1 MPADAQ
7 PKVESQ
13 TEADA
18 KIVDLPSDG
27 PSVDVELPKEKE
39 NAVETQ
45 PQEEVA
51 VEESA
56 SQGEMDDYGKKVQS
70 RIDKLTKKLRESERR
85 EQAAVQYAQ
94 GVQKEAQQQAARSNQ
109 IDTGYVTEFADRVE
123 AQMTQAKNEL
133 KQAMDL
139 GDVDKQV
146 EAQSKISRLSIEQ
159 ERAAS
164 HKAQRERLQQEMQAQ
179 GVDPN
184 QPQMP
189 QQPMPRQPAPP
200 RQPDP
205 KAQAWAEKNEWF
217 GKDNAM
223 TYTAFDYHKKLTE
236 QEGFDPNSDEYYT
249 EIDKRMRLD
258 FPHKFAKT
266 ESTESTKPTQT
277 VASATRSVRPGRKTV
292 RLTSSQVAI
301 AKKLGV
307 PLEEYAK
314 QLKITKEA

>member
-1 MPADAQ
+1 MPAEN
-7 PKVESQ
+7 KVQ
-13 TEADA
+13 TQSEADE
-18 KIVDLPSDG
+18 KMVDLPNTGS
-27 PSVDVELPKEKE
+27 SVDVEIADTAKTINPDEDTP
-39 NAVETQ
+39 AVET
-45 PQEEVA
+45 EV
-51 VEESA
+51 ETA
-56 SQGEMDDYGKKVQS
+56 SSEEMDDYGHKVQS
-70 RIDKLTKKLRESERR
+70 RIDKLTKRLREAERR

-94 GVQKEAQQQAARSNQ
+94 GVQKEAQTQAARSNQ

-123 AQMTQAKNEL
+123 AQMAQAKNEL

-146 EAQSKISRLSIEQ
+146 EAQAKISRLSIEE

-205 KAQAWAEKNEWF
+205 KATEWAEKNTWF
-217 GKDNAM
+217 GSDEPM
-223 TYTAFDYHKKLTE
+223 TLTSFSIHRKLME
-236 QEGFDPNSDEYYT
+236 EGFDPQSDSYYS
-249 EIDKRMRLD
+249 EVDKRMRD
-258 FPHKFAKT
+258 TFPHKFGQQV
-266 ESTESTKPTQT
+266 SPSQT
-277 VASATRSVRPGRKTV
+277 VASANRAAPGKARKGSV
-292 RLTSSQVAI
+292 RLTPSQVAI

-307 PLEEYAK
+307 PLSEYAK
-314 QLKITKEA
+314 YVKE

>member
-1 MPADAQ
+1 MPAEN
-7 PKVESQ
+7 KVQ
-13 TEADA
+13 TQSEADE
-18 KIVDLPSDG
+18 KMVDLPNTGS
-27 PSVDVELPKEKE
+27 SVDVEIADTAKTINPDEDTP
-39 NAVETQ
+39 AVET
-45 PQEEVA
+45 EV
-51 VEESA
+51 ETA
-56 SQGEMDDYGKKVQS
+56 SSEEMDDYGHKVQS
-70 RIDKLTKKLRESERR
+70 RIDKLTKSLREAERR

-94 GVQKEAQQQAARSNQ
+94 GVQREAQQQAVRSNQ

-179 GVDPN
+179 GIDPN

-205 KAQAWAEKNEWF
+205 KAQ
-217 GKDNAM
+217 
-223 TYTAFDYHKKLTE
+223 
-236 QEGFDPNSDEYYT
+236 
-249 EIDKRMRLD
+249 
-258 FPHKFAKT
+258 
-266 ESTESTKPTQT
+266 
-277 VASATRSVRPGRKTV
+277 
-292 RLTSSQVAI
+292 
-301 AKKLGV
+301 
-307 PLEEYAK
+307 
-314 QLKITKEA
+314 

>member
-1 MPADAQ
+1 MPAEN
-7 PKVESQ
+7 KVQ
-13 TEADA
+13 TQSEAEE
-18 KIVDLPSDG
+18 KMVDLPDTGS
-27 PSVDVELPKEKE
+27 PVDVEIADTKKTINPEE
-39 NAVETQ
+39 EVPVVETT
-45 PQEEVA
+45 
-51 VEESA
+51 VETA
-56 SQGEMDDYGKKVQS
+56 STEEMDDYGQKVQS
-70 RIDKLTKKLRESERR
+70 RIDKLTKKLREAERR

-94 GVQKEAQQQAARSNQ
+94 GVQREAQEQAARSNQ

-146 EAQSKISRLSIEQ
+146 EAQAKISRLSIEE

-164 HKAQRERLQQEMQAQ
+164 HKAQRERLQKEMQAQ

-205 KAQAWAEKNEWF
+205 KAQEWAEKNEWF
-217 GKDNAM
+217 GTDEPM
-223 TYTAFDYHKKLTE
+223 TLTSFSIHRKLME
-236 QEGFDPNSDEYYT
+236 EGFDPKSDSYYS
-249 EIDKRMRLD
+249 EVDKRMRET
-258 FPHKFAKT
+258 FPHKFEQKV
-266 ESTESTKPTQT
+266 SPSQT
-277 VASATRSVRPGRKTV
+277 VASANRAAPGKARKGSV
-292 RLTSSQVAI
+292 RLTPSQVAI

-307 PLEEYAK
+307 PLQEYAK
-314 QLKITKEA
+314 YVKE

>member
-1 MPADAQ
+1 MPAEN
-7 PKVESQ
+7 KVQ
-13 TEADA
+13 TQSEADE
-18 KIVDLPSDG
+18 KMVDLPNTGS
-27 PSVDVELPKEKE
+27 SVDVEIADTAKTINPDEDTP
-39 NAVETQ
+39 AVET
-45 PQEEVA
+45 EV
-51 VEESA
+51 ETA
-56 SQGEMDDYGKKVQS
+56 SSEEMDDYGHKVQS
-70 RIDKLTKKLRESERR
+70 RIDKLTKRLREAERR

-94 GVQKEAQQQAARSNQ
+94 GVQKEAQTQAARSNQ

-123 AQMTQAKNEL
+123 AQMAQAKNEL

-146 EAQSKISRLSIEQ
+146 EAQAKISRLSIEE

-205 KAQAWAEKNEWF
+205 KARDWAEKNEWF
-217 GKDNAM
+217 GTDEPM
-223 TYTAFDYHKKLTE
+223 TLTSFSIHRKLME
-236 QEGFDPNSDEYYT
+236 EGFDPQSDSYYS
-249 EIDKRMRLD
+249 EVDKRMRD
-258 FPHKFAKT
+258 TFPHKFENNKV
-266 ESTESTKPTQT
+266 SPSQT
-277 VASATRSVRPGRKTV
+277 VASANRAAPGKARKGSV
-292 RLTSSQVAI
+292 RLTPSQVAI

-307 PLEEYAK
+307 PLSEYAK
-314 QLKITKEA
+314 YVKE

>member
-1 MPADAQ
+1 MPAEN
-7 PKVESQ
+7 KIQ
-13 TEADA
+13 TQSEAEE
-18 KIVDLPSDG
+18 KMVDLPDTGSA
-27 PSVDVELPKEKE
+27 VDVEIAETKKTVNPDDDTP
-39 NAVETQ
+39 AVET
-45 PQEEVA
+45 EV
-51 VEESA
+51 ETA
-56 SQGEMDDYGKKVQS
+56 SSEEMDDYGHKVQT
-70 RIDKLTKKLRESERR
+70 RIDKLTKKLREAERR

-109 IDTGYVTEFADRVE
+109 LDTGYVTEFADRVE

-217 GKDNAM
+217 GTDEPM
-223 TYTAFDYHKKLTE
+223 TLTSFSIHRKLME
-236 QEGFDPNSDEYYT
+236 EGFDAQSDSYYN
-249 EIDKRMRLD
+249 EVDKRMRET
-258 FPHKFAKT
+258 FPHKF
-266 ESTESTKPTQT
+266 EQQVSPSQT
-277 VASATRSVRPGRKTV
+277 VASANRAAPGKARKGSV
-292 RLTSSQVAI
+292 RLTPSQVAI

-307 PLEEYAK
+307 PLQEYAK
-314 QLKITKEA
+314 YVKE

>member
-1 MPADAQ
+1 MPAEN
-7 PKVESQ
+7 KVQ
-13 TEADA
+13 TQSEADE
-18 KIVDLPSDG
+18 KMVDLPNTGS
-27 PSVDVELPKEKE
+27 SVDVEIADTAKTINSDEDTP
-39 NAVETQ
+39 AVET
-45 PQEEVA
+45 EV
-51 VEESA
+51 ETA
-56 SQGEMDDYGKKVQS
+56 SSEEMDDYGHKVQS
-70 RIDKLTKKLRESERR
+70 RIDKLTKKLREAERR

-94 GVQKEAQQQAARSNQ
+94 GVQKEAQTQAARSNQ

-123 AQMTQAKNEL
+123 AQMAQAKNEL

-146 EAQSKISRLSIEQ
+146 EAQAKISRLSIEE

-205 KAQAWAEKNEWF
+205 KAKDWAEKNEWF
-217 GKDNAM
+217 GTDEPM
-223 TYTAFDYHKKLTE
+223 TLTSFSIHRKLME
-236 QEGFDPNSDEYYT
+236 EGFDPQSDSYYS
-249 EIDKRMRLD
+249 EVDKRMRD
-258 FPHKFAKT
+258 TFPHKFGQQVSPSQA
-266 ESTESTKPTQT
+266 
-277 VASATRSVRPGRKTV
+277 VASANRAAPGKARKGSV
-292 RLTSSQVAI
+292 RLTPSQVAI

-307 PLEEYAK
+307 PLSEYAK
-314 QLKITKEA
+314 YVKE

>member
-1 MPADAQ
+1 MPAEN
-7 PKVESQ
+7 KVQ
-13 TEADA
+13 TQSEADE
-18 KIVDLPSDG
+18 KMVDLPNTGS
-27 PSVDVELPKEKE
+27 SVDVEIADTAKTINPDEDTP
-39 NAVETQ
+39 AVET
-45 PQEEVA
+45 EV
-51 VEESA
+51 ETA
-56 SQGEMDDYGKKVQS
+56 SSEEMDDYGHKVQS
-70 RIDKLTKKLRESERR
+70 RIDKLTKRLREAERR

-94 GVQKEAQQQAARSNQ
+94 GVQKEAQTQAARSNQ

-123 AQMTQAKNEL
+123 AQMAQAKNEL

-146 EAQSKISRLSIEQ
+146 EAQAKISRLSIEE

-205 KAQAWAEKNEWF
+205 KARDWAEKNEWF
-217 GKDNAM
+217 GTDEPM
-223 TYTAFDYHKKLTE
+223 TLTSFSIHRKLME
-236 QEGFDPNSDEYYT
+236 EGFDPQSDSYYS
-249 EIDKRMRLD
+249 EVDKRMRD
-258 FPHKFAKT
+258 TFPHKFEDNKV
-266 ESTESTKPTQT
+266 SPSQT
-277 VASATRSVRPGRKTV
+277 VASANRAAPGKARKGSV
-292 RLTSSQVAI
+292 RLTPSQVAI

-307 PLEEYAK
+307 PLQEYAK
-314 QLKITKEA
+314 YVKE